1 MNRPFKF
8 YFLAIF
14 RIEGIQHV
22 KLIRRQTT
30 FSAVLMTDI
39 VREIYDMARKDNHSV
54 ITEESAKAIL
64 TKYGIK
70 VPPYALVKSSQEA
83 MNKAEK
89 LGFPLVAKIVS
100 PDILH
105 KTDVKGVKVGLKS
118 DQEVRDAFDDIYGR
132 LSSKY
137 DTRGVILEKMADP
150 GLEIIVGLQIDPQ
163 FGPVIMFGLGGIYT
177 EIFKDVTF
185 RVLPITS
192 GDIKEMIE
200 DLKGKSM
207 LRGFRGSQPI
217 DTAMLSDLLLKIGK
231 LGIDAAPYYDSVDFN
246 PIILYPND
254 YTVVDAKI
262 LLRDKSAQDVVSK
275 AEPDSSYMDLFF
287 NAKSVALIGASPE
300 EGKVGNSV
308 LQSLAKHD
316 YKGKV
321 FPVNS
326 KGYQEIMGIKAF
338 KSLAE
343 IDDPVDVVVVTID
356 LKFVPELLKSCGIK
370 GIHNMVIISGGGK
383 ELGGDRAAIE
393 NEIKRLSSELKVRI
407 IGPNCIGMFNA
418 DNRLD
423 CAFQGHE
430 RMIRPQRGDVA
441 FLSQSG
447 TVGIAF
453 METSDSFGMSKMIS
467 YGNRSDVD
475 EADMIWYLSEDPNTK
490 VIGLYVEGLGD
501 GRKFMNTAK
510 KVILEKNKP
519 ILVFKNGRTTRGA
532 KQAASH
538 TGSLGGSYN
547 IVKGALSQAKI
558 ISLDSYEELTG
569 SLKALAW
576 QPVPNGNRVAMITNG
591 AGPVIAA
598 IDNFERLGLAVAEIS
613 DKTMRNLR
621 ERYPPTYVI
630 GNPCDITGSATA
642 DDYGFAIQAFMDD
655 PNVDIIM
662 PWFVFQDDP
671 LGENIVEILENF
683 QKQRKKP
690 ILVGAMGGPFTQKIS
705 QRVEDTNVPVYHSV
719 ITWVTSAGA
728 IAKWSRLTG
737 SKYK

>member
-1 MNRPFKF
+1 MAP
-8 YFLAIF
+8 ID
-14 RIEGIQHV
+14 Q
-22 KLIRRQTT
+22 IRE
-30 FSAVLMTDI
+30 VY
-39 VREIYDMARKDNHSV
+39 EEARKNNQNV
-54 ITEESAKAIL
+54 MTEESAKAIL
-64 TKYGIK
+64 TAYGIN
-70 VPPYALVKSSQEA
+70 VPPYALVSTTQEA
-83 MNKAEK
+83 TDKAK
-89 LGFPLVAKIVS
+89 QLGFPLVAKIVS

-105 KTDVKGVKVGLKS
+105 KTDVKGVKIGLKS
-118 DQEVRDAFDDIYGR
+118 EEEVGRAFDDMYGR
-132 LSSKY
+132 LSTKY
-137 DTRGVILEKMADP
+137 HTKGVILERMVDP
-150 GLEIIVGLQIDPQ
+150 GLEVIVGLQNDPQ
-163 FGPVIMFGLGGIYT
+163 FGPVIMFGLGGINT

-185 RVLPITS
+185 RVLPITPK
-192 GDIKEMIE
+192 DIEEMVE
-200 DLKGKSM
+200 SLRGKTMLK
-207 LRGFRGSQPI
+207 GFRGSEPI
-217 DTAMLSDLLLKIGK
+217 EHATISDMLMKISK
-231 LGIDAAPYYDSVDFN
+231 LGVDAAPYYESVDFN
-246 PIILYPND
+246 PVILYPHD
-254 YTVVDAKI
+254 YFVVDAKM
-262 LLRDKSAQDVVSK
+262 LLREKPDLEIMSK

-300 EGKVGNSV
+300 AGKIGNSV

-321 FPVNS
+321 FPVNA
-326 KGYQEIMGIKAF
+326 KGYQEIMGIKAY
-338 KSLAE
+338 KNLDE
-343 IDDPVDVVVVTID
+343 INEQIDVVVVTVD
-356 LKFVPELLKSCGIK
+356 LKFVPDLLKSCGRK
-370 GIHNMVIISGGGK
+370 NIHNMVIISGGGK

-393 NEIKRLSSELKVRI
+393 NEIKKLSSQLKVRI

-430 RMIRPQRGDVA
+430 RMLRPQRGEVA

-475 EADMIWYLSEDPNTK
+475 EADMIWYLGEDPSTK

-501 GRKFMNTAK
+501 GRKFMNAAK
-510 KVILEKNKP
+510 KVIIEKNKP

-547 IVKGALSQAKI
+547 VVRGALEQANI

-569 SLKALAW
+569 SLKALTW
-576 QPVPNGNRVAMITNG
+576 QPVPKGNRVAMITNG

-598 IDNFERLGLAVAEIS
+598 IDNFERLGLAIAEIS
-613 DKTMRNLR
+613 SNTLAKLK
-621 ERYPPTYVI
+621 EHYPPTYVI

-642 DDYGFAIQAFMDD
+642 DDYRYAIQAFMDD

-671 LGENIVEILENF
+671 LEETIVDILQGF

-705 QRVEDTNVPVYHSV
+705 KRIEDTNVPVYHSV
-719 ITWVTSAGA
+719 TTWVTAAGS
-728 IAKWSRLTG
+728 IAKWANIAGNRQNSPQRE
-737 SKYK
+737 KQH